1 MTYRTDVDV
10 VEEPVVPVVPATP
23 VAPVAPAYHA
33 TRVTRYAP
41 SPLATV
47 ERLVIFIFGLI
58 EAIILLRIVLLLLAA
73 REGNDVVQFIYGVSE
88 LFVAPFRGILRIDE
102 VQAGVAA
109 LDFGAIVA
117 LVFWVIIEL
126 VVIAALRVFR
136 PSATA

>member
-10 VEEPVVPVVPATP
+10 VEHEQPVVE
-23 VAPVAPAYHA
+23 PAYHA

-47 ERLVIFIFGLI
+47 ERFVVFIFGLI
-58 EAIILLRIVLLLLAA
+58 EAVILLRIVLLLLAA
-73 REGNDVVQFIYGVSE
+73 REGNDVVQFVYGVSE
-88 LFVAPFRGILRIDE
+88 IFVAPFRGILRIDE
-102 VQAGVAA
+102 IQAGVAA

-126 VVIAALRVFR
+126 IVIAALRVFR

>member
-10 VEEPVVPVVPATP
+10 VEEPVVPVAPATP

-109 LDFGAIVA
+109 LDFGGIVA

>member
-10 VEEPVVPVVPATP
+10 VEEPVVAP
-23 VAPVAPAYHA
+23 VAPVAPAVPAYHA

-47 ERLVIFIFGLI
+47 ERFIIFIFGLI

-73 REGNDVVQFIYGVSE
+73 REGNDVVQFVYGVSE
-88 LFVAPFRGILRIDE
+88 IFVAPFRGILRIDE
-102 VQAGVAA
+102 VQAGAAA

-136 PSATA
+136 PSSTAA

>member
-10 VEEPVVPVVPATP
+10 VEEPVVPAAP

-33 TRVTRYAP
+33 TTVTRYAP

-47 ERLVIFIFGLI
+47 ERFVIFIFGLI
-58 EAIILLRIVLLLLAA
+58 EAVILLRIVLLLLAA
-73 REGNDVVQFIYGVSE
+73 REGNDVVQFVYGVSE
-88 LFVAPFRGILRIDE
+88 IFVAPFRGILRIVE

-109 LDFGAIVA
+109 LDVGAIVA

-126 VVIAALRVFR
+126 IVIAALRVFR

>member
-10 VEEPVVPVVPATP
+10 VEAPVEP
-23 VAPVAPAYHA
+23 VAPVAPAYHS

-47 ERLVIFIFGLI
+47 ERFIVFIFGLI
-58 EAIILLRIVLLLLAA
+58 EAVILLRIVLLLLAA
-73 REGNDVVQFIYGVSE
+73 REGNDVVQFVYSVSE
-88 LFVAPFRGILRIDE
+88 VFVAPFRGILRIDE
-102 VQAGVAA
+102 VQAGIAA
-109 LDFGAIVA
+109 FDFGAVVA

-126 VVIAALRVFR
+126 IVIAALRVFR